1 MVDYKTTTE
10 ILTSHKVQVQE
21 YKNAI
26 AQISNTK
33 DVDGYLIY
41 LKKMVL
47 NFEGLNKISNRCKSI
62 GFLHYLSLY
71 LFICNYSTKSNYF

>member
-41 LKKMVL
+41 LKE
-47 NFEGLNKISNRCKSI
+47 NDIE
-62 GFLHYLSLY
+62 FL
-71 LFICNYSTKSNYF
+71 KV